1 MRRRTKR
8 DLVENVPMHNKKT
21 QKKATTTPSCHQNT
35 FCSHKN
41 RLTAFF
47 EFASCV
53 SSKEKQKKRFEK
65 QQHVVVVLRAT
76 PTIVVVVV
84 QRPRREDLFV
94 CLVIVLDFFFFERR
108 RKKSDFKVLREW
120 GDFKTVGRPEAL

>member
-35 FCSHKN
+35 FCLHKN

-47 EFASCV
+47 EFASFFV

-65 QQHVVVVLRAT
+65 QHVVVVLRAT
-76 PTIVVVVV
+76 PTIVVVV

>member
-1 MRRRTKR
+1 MKTNN
-8 DLVENVPMHNKKT
+8 NVV
-21 QKKATTTPSCHQNT
+21 
-35 FCSHKN
+35 
-41 RLTAFF
+41 LG
-47 EFASCV
+47 
-53 SSKEKQKKRFEK
+53 
-65 QQHVVVVLRAT
+65 VLRAT
-76 PTIVVVVV
+76 PSTPTIVV